1 MTQRTWKERDDWVEG
16 NRRTV
21 EPGGL
26 GRMRRN
32 CERRKMIGEEREWEV
47 KVGDR

>member
-1 MTQRTWKERDDWVEG
+1 MIGWREIGGRW
-16 NRRTV
+16 NR
-21 EPGGL
+21 GSL

-47 KVGDR
+47 KVGDRGEEI